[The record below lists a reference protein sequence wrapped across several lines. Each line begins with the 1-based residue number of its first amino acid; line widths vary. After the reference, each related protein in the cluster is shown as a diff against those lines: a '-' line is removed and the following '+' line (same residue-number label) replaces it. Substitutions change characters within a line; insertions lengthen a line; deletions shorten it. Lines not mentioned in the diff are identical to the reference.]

1 MVTLNQC
8 MVSSNGI
15 MEPKPP
21 GWDAAYN
28 GACFQGMKLAGILVG
43 GNGDVFSSICTY
55 LVQRGNVQQ
64 FTRFV
69 IWPPG
74 DLLWLPAR
82 SHPLKLGGATKEIGQ
97 VYEHGTWPS
106 QNIKH
111 HALFPTLW
119 WKSWSERCKERQG
132 LKVDGMTSMGE
143 TVAV

>member
-1 MVTLNQC
+1 

-43 GNGDVFSSICTY
+43 GNGDVFFLYTY
-55 LVQRGNVQQ
+55 LVQRGNVQD
-64 FTRFV
+64 FARFV

-97 VYEHGTWPS
+97 VYEHVPPKTLNITPS
-106 QNIKH
+106 SLLSGGK
-111 HALFPTLW
+111 A
-119 WKSWSERCKERQG
+119 G
-132 LKVDGMTSMGE
+132 LRGVRRGR
-143 TVAV
+143 A